1 MAQVYPIGVFPGDGQ
16 GPSVIRAARKV
27 LGAVAELCGFGIT
40 FHEFPCSGAHY
51 LATGELCPDEIL
63 AQLPEFPALLFGGV
77 GHPEVTPGLLSREIL
92 LKIADTL
99 DLYISQRP
107 VRLMPGVKSYLRTK
121 NNQAIDYVI
130 IREHSGGLNGKMGG
144 SVLKGTAGEIA
155 QENLVYSRFQVE
167 RCLRYAFQV
176 AASPHRKGRLT
187 LSSKSSL
194 QPHAYD
200 LWSRVFHELG
210 ETEFPG
216 IQRNYMEVDDICM
229 QMVRYPESFDVIVT
243 GNLTGDILA
252 NVGAV
257 SQGGA
262 GYAAIGSLHPGKTGM
277 FGPMRASP
285 EFYQD
290 SPLQANP
297 VAAIL
302 AAAMLLRYLGESA
315 AATKIEEAVMITLA
329 SEVTGEGSVL
339 SRFQTMEV
347 ADIILQR
354 LPR

>member
-1 MAQVYPIGVFPGDGQ
+1 MSQTYLIGVFPGDGQ
-16 GPSVIRAARKV
+16 GPSVIRAAQKV
-27 LGAVAELCGFGIT
+27 LETAADRYGFKVR
-40 FHEFPCSGAHY
+40 FREYPCSGAHY
-51 LATGELCPDEIL
+51 LATGELCPDAVLEEL
-63 AQLPEFPALLFGGV
+63 KETPAILFGGV
-77 GHPEVTPGLLSREIL
+77 GHTAVSPGLLSREIL
-92 LKIADTL
+92 LKITDTL

-144 SVLKGTAGEIA
+144 SVLKGTADEIA

-176 AASPHRKGRLT
+176 ASSPPRKGKLT

-200 LWSRVFHELG
+200 LWSRVFNELG
-210 ETEFPG
+210 EQEFPH

-229 QMVRYPESFDVIVT
+229 QMVRYPETLDVIVT

-297 VAAIL
+297 IAAIS
-302 AAAMLLRYLGESA
+302 AVAMMLRYLGEETA
-315 AATKIEEAVMITLA
+315 AHKIEEAVIVTLA

-339 SRFQTMEV
+339 SRFQTREV

-354 LPR
+354 LQP

>member
-1 MAQVYPIGVFPGDGQ
+1 MAEIYPIGVFPGDGQ
-16 GPSVIRAARKV
+16 GPSVIRAAQRVLEAAASLYNFKV
-27 LGAVAELCGFGIT
+27 HFR
-40 FHEFPCSGAHY
+40 EFPCSGAHY
-51 LATGELCPDEIL
+51 LATGELCPDTVLEEL
-63 AQLPEFPALLFGGV
+63 KELPALLFGGV
-77 GHPEVTPGLLSREIL
+77 GHSGVTPGLLSREIL
-92 LKIADTL
+92 LKITDTL

-121 NNQAIDYVI
+121 NNQAINYVI
-130 IREHSGGLNGKMGG
+130 IREHSGGLNGKIGG
-144 SVLKGTAGEIA
+144 TLLRGTPQEIA

-167 RCLRYAFQV
+167 RCLRYAFEV
-176 AASPHRKGRLT
+176 ASSPNRRGKLT

-194 QPHAYD
+194 QPNAYD
-200 LWSRVFHELG
+200 LWSRVFQEMG
-210 ETEFPG
+210 ENEFPH

-229 QMVRYPESFDVIVT
+229 QMVRYPETFDVIVT

-277 FGPMRASP
+277 FGPMRASA

-297 VAAIL
+297 IAAIS
-302 AAAMLLRYLGESA
+302 AAAMMLRYVGQETA
-315 AATKIEEAVMITLA
+315 ALKIEEAVLVTLA
-329 SEVTGEGSVL
+329 SEVTGEGSIL
-339 SRFQTMEV
+339 SRFQTKEV

-354 LPR
+354 LQR

>member
-1 MAQVYPIGVFPGDGQ
+1 MAQTYSIGVFPGDGQ
-16 GPSVIRAARKV
+16 GPSVIRAAQKV
-27 LGAVAELCGFGIT
+27 LESAADLYNFKVSFREY
-40 FHEFPCSGAHY
+40 PCSGAHY
-51 LATGELCPDEIL
+51 LASGELCPDPVLEEL
-63 AQLPEFPALLFGGV
+63 RELPAILFGGV
-77 GHPEVTPGLLSREIL
+77 GHPEVSPGLLSREIL
-92 LKIADTL
+92 LKIADSL

-144 SVLKGTAGEIA
+144 CVLKGTPGEIA
-155 QENLVYSRFQVE
+155 QENLVYSRYQVE

-176 AASPHRKGRLT
+176 AASPHRKGKLT

-200 LWSRVFHELG
+200 LWSRVFHEMG
-210 ETEFPG
+210 EAEFPH
-216 IQRNYMEVDDICM
+216 IKRNYMEVDDICM
-229 QMVRYPESFDVIVT
+229 QMVRYPETFDVIVT

-297 VAAIL
+297 IAAVSAVA
-302 AAAMLLRYLGESA
+302 MMLRYLGQESA
-315 AATKIEEAVMITLA
+315 ANKIEDAVMITLA
-329 SEVTGEGSVL
+329 SEVTGEGSIL

-354 LPR
+354 LQR